1 MKAKSLARALLWTT
15 LGQALPAHADT
26 LASCAAI
33 GDGALR
39 LACYDALAA
48 ATETATQPLPPLIAA
63 PDEQA
68 AAPLAEEAI
77 APLDLAGEELLLGMR
92 LAEETTLAGNAWV
105 ITPHQRNYLLPVTY
119 SDNLNRDAWA
129 LLEPEEAM
137 DRIEAK
143 FQISLK
149 TIAWENALGEGSN
162 LWVAYTQRNWW
173 QLYNESS
180 PFRETNYQ
188 PEVFL
193 TLANDFRFWGF
204 TNTVV
209 GGGFKHESNGKG
221 GDLSRSWNRLTA
233 MAVFERRRMA
243 LNVRAWYRIP
253 ESESD
258 DDNPDI
264 ERYMGHG
271 DIAGIWKWRD
281 HEFGLRLRNN
291 LRSENRGAMELEWT
305 FPINRRF
312 KGYIQYFNGYG
323 ESLIDYNQ
331 SNTRIGF
338 GVSMTDI
345 L

>member
-1 MKAKSLARALLWTT
+1 MKARSLVRGLLWIV
-15 LGQALPAHADT
+15 LGHNLHAQADI
-26 LASCAAI
+26 LANCAAI
-33 GDGALR
+33 TDGALR
-39 LACYDALAA
+39 LECFDALAA
-48 ATETATQPLPPLIAA
+48 SADKAAKAPPLGLAA
-63 PDEQA
+63 PGEEAD
-68 AAPLAEEAI
+68 APLI
-77 APLDLAGEELLLGMR
+77 GPLDLAGEELLLGMR
-92 LAEETTLAGNAWV
+92 LAQETTLAGNAWV
-105 ITPHQRNYLLPVTY
+105 ITPHQRNYLLPITY

-129 LLEPEEAM
+129 LLEPDEAM

-149 TIAWENALGEGSN
+149 TIAWENILGEGSN

-193 TLANDFRFWGF
+193 TFANDFRFWGF
-204 TNTVV
+204 TNTIF

-221 GDLSRSWNRLTA
+221 GELSRSWNRITA
-233 MAVFERRRMA
+233 MAAFERRRMA
-243 LNVRAWYRIP
+243 INVRTWYRIP
-253 ESESD
+253 EGDSD

-264 ERYMGHG
+264 ERYMGYG

-281 HEFGLRLRNN
+281 HEFGVRLRNN
-291 LRSENRGAMELEWT
+291 LRNESRGAVELEWT

-331 SNTRIGF
+331 SNSRIGV
-338 GVSMTDI
+338 GLSMTDI

>member
-1 MKAKSLARALLWTT
+1 MKAPSLARALLWTA
-15 LGQALPAHADT
+15 LGQSLTAHADT

-33 GDGALR
+33 SDDTLR

-48 ATETATQPLPPLIAA
+48 TAEPIGQAALPLTAA
-63 PDEQA
+63 PGREADA
-68 AAPLAEEAI
+68 LLAEEAI
-77 APLDLAGEELLLGMR
+77 APLNLAEEELLLGMR
-92 LAEETTLAGNAWV
+92 LAEETMLAGNAWV
-105 ITPHQRNYLLPVTY
+105 ITPHQRNYLLPVSY
-119 SDNLNRDAWA
+119 SDSLNRDAWA
-129 LLEPEEAM
+129 LLESEEAM
-137 DRIEAK
+137 ERIEAK

-149 TIAWENALGEGSN
+149 TIAWENILGEGSN

-193 TLANDFRFWGF
+193 TFANDFRFWGF

-209 GGGFKHESNGKG
+209 GGGFEHESNGKG
-221 GDLSRSWNRLTA
+221 GDLSRSWNRVTA

-258 DDNPDI
+258 DDNPAI

-271 DIAGIWKWRD
+271 DLAGIWKWRD
-281 HEFGLRLRNN
+281 HEFALRLRNN

-323 ESLIDYNQ
+323 ESLIDYDQ
-331 SNTRIGF
+331 SNSRIGV

>member
-1 MKAKSLARALLWTT
+1 MKARSLARGLLWTVLGHT
-15 LGQALPAHADT
+15 LQAQADT
-26 LASCAAI
+26 LAHCAAI

-39 LACYDALAA
+39 LACFDTLAA
-48 ATETATQPLPPLIAA
+48 SAEEAAEAPAAAIAA
-63 PDEQA
+63 PGEQA
-68 AAPLAEEAI
+68 VASLEEESI
-77 APLDLAGEELLLGMR
+77 TPLDLAEEELLLGLR
-92 LAEETTLAGNAWV
+92 LAEETSLAGNAWV

-129 LLEPEEAM
+129 LLEPDEPM

-149 TIAWENALGEGSN
+149 TIAWENILGEGSN

-193 TLANDFRFWGF
+193 TFANDFRFWGF
-204 TNTVV
+204 TNTVL

-221 GDLSRSWNRLTA
+221 GELSRSWNRLTA
-233 MAVFERRRMA
+233 MAAFERRRMA
-243 LNVRAWYRIP
+243 INVRTWYRIP
-253 ESESD
+253 EGASD

-264 ERYMGHG
+264 ERYMGYG

-291 LRSENRGAMELEWT
+291 LRNESRGAVELEWT

-312 KGYIQYFNGYG
+312 KGYVQYFNGYG

-331 SNTRIGF
+331 SNSRIGL

>member
-1 MKAKSLARALLWTT
+1 MKARSLARGLLWTVLGHT
-15 LGQALPAHADT
+15 LHAQADT
-26 LASCAAI
+26 LTNCAAI
-33 GDGALR
+33 TDGALR
-39 LACYDALAA
+39 LACFDTLAA
-48 ATETATQPLPPLIAA
+48 SAGKAAKAPAAAIAA
-63 PDEQA
+63 PGEQA
-68 AAPLAEEAI
+68 VASLEEESI
-77 APLDLAGEELLLGMR
+77 TPLDLAEEELLLGLR
-92 LAEETTLAGNAWV
+92 LAEETSLAGNAWV

-129 LLEPEEAM
+129 LLEPNEPM

-149 TIAWENALGEGSN
+149 TIAWENILGEGSN

-193 TLANDFRFWGF
+193 TFANDFRFWGF
-204 TNTVV
+204 TNTVL

-221 GDLSRSWNRLTA
+221 GELSRSWNRLTA
-233 MAVFERRRMA
+233 MAAFERRRMA
-243 LNVRAWYRIP
+243 INVRTWYRIP
-253 ESESD
+253 EGASD

-264 ERYMGHG
+264 ERYMGYG

-291 LRSENRGAMELEWT
+291 LRNESRGAVELEWT

-312 KGYIQYFNGYG
+312 KGYVQYFNGYG

-331 SNTRIGF
+331 SNSRIGL